1 MAKKIKV
8 VDFGSVNSGL
18 STVGYTLYNVDG
30 TTKKARTTS
39 GVTEIGSGTGIYAA
53 EIDFPDDWE
62 GILVWDTGGS
72 DPVYATEE
80 YLNQLNN
87 IERESEKIRIIWNTL
102 KNRFDYEAEI
112 LNRLKE
118 LAKRKGLTQDDVK
131 KALSSFRLK
140 DYTKELSEILKNFS
154 VLKGEFDA
162 NFTILKQFNKAIQQL
177 GDGLKEVKNK
187 ISSIK
192 IPQAK
197 DYNLQL
203 EELKE
208 RISSLRFPEYSEEF
222 ENIRRQIENI
232 KFPELPRVNALK
244 SEMDEYNKKMR
255 EIVSNFQ
262 KQMDYLN
269 KVLKD
274 LYQQFFIISN
284 VFYQQLLKA
293 LDSNGKKDL
302 KDLLLMTGG
311 K

>member
-8 VDFGSVNSGL
+8 VDFGTVNSGL

-30 TTKKARTTS
+30 TVKKARTTS
-39 GVTEIGSGTGIYAA
+39 GVTEIGTGTGIYAA

-118 LAKRKGLTQDDVK
+118 LAKRKGLTQDDIK

-162 NFTILKQFNKAIQQL
+162 NFTILKQFSNTLQQL
-177 GDGLKEVKNK
+177 GNELKEIKNK
-187 ISSIK
+187 VSSIK
-192 IPQAK
+192 MPQIK
-197 DYNLQL
+197 DYSLQL
-203 EELKE
+203 EELRE

-222 ENIRRQIENI
+222 EDIRRQIESI
-232 KFPELPRVNALK
+232 KFPEK
-244 SEMDEYNKKMR
+244 SEMDEYNRKLKQT
-255 EIVSNFQ
+255 VSKLQ
-262 KQMDYLN
+262 EQMMQLDRI
-269 KVLKD
+269 LKD
-274 LYQQFFIISN
+274 LYQQLFV
-284 VFYQQLLKA
+284 VFQAFAQQLSQL
-293 LDSNGKKDL
+293 SVKKDL
-302 KDLLLMTGG
+302 KDLFLMLGGG